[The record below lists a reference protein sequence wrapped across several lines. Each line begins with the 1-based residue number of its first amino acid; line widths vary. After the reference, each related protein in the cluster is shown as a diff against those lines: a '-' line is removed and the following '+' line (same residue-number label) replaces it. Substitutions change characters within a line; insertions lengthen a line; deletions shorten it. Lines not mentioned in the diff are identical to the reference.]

1 MIGAKVA
8 GAAATGAVE
17 VKGAKA
23 MAKRVI
29 ARSSYLSSRQCYA
42 VPDNVTQSETV
53 LRSLTH
59 IFNIGSQGTCG
70 QPQMK

>member
-1 MIGAKVA
+1 VVGVKVV
-8 GAAATGAVE
+8 GAAATGTAAV
-17 VKGAKA
+17 KSAKA

-42 VPDNVTQSETV
+42 VRDSVTQFETV

-59 IFNIGSQGTCG
+59 IFNIGTQRAGC
-70 QPQMK
+70 QP